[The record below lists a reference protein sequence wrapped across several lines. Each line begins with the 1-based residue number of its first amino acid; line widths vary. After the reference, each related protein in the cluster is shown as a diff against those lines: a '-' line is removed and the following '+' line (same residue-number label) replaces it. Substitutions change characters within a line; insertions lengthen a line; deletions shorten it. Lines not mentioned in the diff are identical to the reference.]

1 MPVALCWLCLALAVV
16 LASAG
21 ISFMKAT
28 QSVWPAAGMLA
39 MYVLAI
45 LSYYFRSKAV
55 VKIPVGVAYAVF
67 EAGGLALVALVGV
80 FFLNE
85 PLSVIRIAAMLL
97 LLLGAWLLHRGT
109 DAGREV

>member
-1 MPVALCWLCLALAVV
+1 MPVAICWLCLALAVV

-21 ISFMKAT
+21 ISLMKAS
-28 QSVWPAAGMLA
+28 QSAWPLAGMLA
-39 MYVLAI
+39 MYALAI

-55 VKIPVGVAYAVF
+55 LKIPVGVAYAVF

-80 FFLNE
+80 FALNE
-85 PLSVIRIAAMLL
+85 PLSAVRIAAMLL

>member
-21 ISFMKAT
+21 VSLMKAT
-28 QSVWPAAGMLA
+28 QSVWPLAGMLA

-55 VKIPVGVAYAVF
+55 LKIPVGVAYAVF
-67 EAGGLALVALVGV
+67 EAGGLALVAVVGV
-80 FFLNE
+80 FALNE
-85 PLSVIRIAAMLL
+85 PLSAVRIAAMLM

-109 DAGREV
+109 DAGREG